1 MASPENRPAFR
12 LPWQSGNPSGPEA
25 ASATPTAVAVAPAW
39 PTTDLARRQNK
50 TATPRVET
58 TDAGDGTSPGD
69 VTATAEVSATAEVTA
84 TAELVDAPET
94 DGTAPDASVR
104 STEPETAMA
113 TDVTPAEFAAGAS
126 VEMRSAMMETATQP
140 ARDTAE
146 PRTPRKPTKFLA
158 DLTRAMRQAADEARA
173 SALEQFQADVERHSE
188 STRATC
194 QVAAAQAR
202 QRADEDITALGEWE
216 TLEIA
221 RIRRE
226 TEEGINARHGRLE
239 AELNEQTS
247 RLDAELGRVHER
259 VAAFQAEV
267 DAFFQGLLKEED
279 PAHFAAMAEQLPEP
293 PTFEAWSPS
302 AGQPAAELTALQI
315 WAESADTT
323 PGWTADGELAD
334 PAAVSSTDTGMPAMK
349 AGDFEAAEAEAA
361 EWTDPAESSP
371 DTDESVPTDVS
382 TNGTSAADALDA
394 DVVAAPAVT
403 RTQVA
408 VMGLVS
414 VASIATFKRL
424 LAREAGIRS
433 VQVAS
438 GPDGEFLFT
447 AAHDE
452 GVDMPAAVAG
462 IQGFDIE
469 VVDSKPGNVSARA
482 VDPEAV

>member
-1 MASPENRPAFR
+1 MASPDNRPAFR
-12 LPWQSGNPSGPEA
+12 LPWQSGQPSGPDA
-25 ASATPTAVAVAPAW
+25 AMATSAVAVAPAW
-39 PTTDLARRQNK
+39 PTSDLARHQSK
-50 TATPRVET
+50 TATAKVET
-58 TDAGDGTSPGD
+58 THAGD
-69 VTATAEVSATAEVTA
+69 VTGTADTDASAQPTKTEPATAT
-84 TAELVDAPET
+84 DA
-94 DGTAPDASVR
+94 
-104 STEPETAMA
+104 
-113 TDVTPAEFAAGAS
+113 TPAEFAAGSS
-126 VEMRSAMMETATQP
+126 VEMRSPMMETATLP

-146 PRTPRKPTKFLA
+146 PRIPRKPTKFLA

-173 SALEQFQADVERHSE
+173 SALAQFQADVERHSE

-239 AELNEQTS
+239 TELNQQTS
-247 RLDAELGRVHER
+247 RLDAELARVHDR
-259 VAAFQAEV
+259 VTAFQVEV

-293 PTFEAWSPS
+293 PTFEAWSPTS
-302 AGQPAAELTALQI
+302 GEAATELTALQI
-315 WAESADTT
+315 WAESTDTT
-323 PGWTADGELAD
+323 PGWTADGEVAD
-334 PAAVSSTDTGMPAMK
+334 AVAETTADAGMPAMK

-361 EWTDPAESSP
+361 EWTDPAETAP
-371 DTDESVPTDVS
+371 ETDD
-382 TNGTSAADALDA
+382 SAATDAAVNEPSTAAATATASDA
-394 DVVAAPAVT
+394 EVVTAPTPAT
-403 RTQVA
+403 KTQVA
-408 VMGLVS
+408 VIGLVS

-424 LAREAGIRS
+424 LARAAGIRT

-447 AAHDE
+447 ATHDE

-469 VVDSKPGNVSARA
+469 VLESEAGNVSARA